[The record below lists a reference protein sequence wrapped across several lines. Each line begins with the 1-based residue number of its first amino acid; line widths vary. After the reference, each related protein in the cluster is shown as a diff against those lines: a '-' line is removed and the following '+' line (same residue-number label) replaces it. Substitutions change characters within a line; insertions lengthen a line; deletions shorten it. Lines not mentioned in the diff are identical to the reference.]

1 MRSLVT
7 THFRRWSALLT
18 GMIVML
24 VVTVLMSTFIEKMIR
39 FGKSSQGIVQSTQ
52 AYYKATSIVETTLMN
67 TDELR
72 KQPWNI
78 GLKPANIVN
87 WSGSELA
94 VMTGAK
100 IVPAPGYG
108 NSPFNDNYNLI
119 GLSDPA
125 QIVIP
130 EWVSWWDVN
139 FEFRVPNMAKDVN
152 YSYSWVDTTSWNS
165 WAILWTLASTGGTLY
180 ASGETSN
187 SMFMFGDI
195 NHSNKKIFGMSGF
208 YIDSNGNDTSTTF
221 QEFYN
226 DSTNGLG
233 SSWDKCANFQCTL
246 KLSLL
251 REIPLA
257 DWRTLP
263 FLEYKIDFSLNG
275 GGNPSIPNQYMV
287 LDAKGYVWGYL
298 RTRRVAIPQITT
310 NTALDFAVLQ

>member
-1 MRSLVT
+1 
-7 THFRRWSALLT
+7 
-18 GMIVML
+18 MIVML

-67 TDELR
+67 TTELR

-78 GLKPANIVN
+78 ESKPANIVN

-100 IVPAPGYG
+100 VVPVPGYG
-108 NSPFNDNYNLI
+108 NSPFDDDYNLI

-139 FEFRVPNMAKDVN
+139 FEFRVPNITKNLAHTGIDSGK
-152 YSYSWVDTTSWNS
+152 VDLINS
-165 WAILWTLASTGGTLY
+165 WAVLWTLASTGGTLY
-180 ASGETSN
+180 ASGETSAFVFN
-187 SMFMFGDI
+187 DI
-195 NHSNKKIFGMSGF
+195 NDDELKISDKEGF
-208 YIDSNGNDTSTTF
+208 YIDADGAESSKTFGGFYTDNLWSSPSWEKCGNDF
-221 QEFYN
+221 R
-226 DSTNGLG
+226 
-233 SSWDKCANFQCTL
+233 CTL

-251 REIPLA
+251 REIPLENN
-257 DWRTLP
+257 RTLP